1 MTPMPSYVLSA
12 RSLLFVPAHRAD
24 RYSKALASGADTIII
39 DLEDAVAPNA
49 KDAARAAL
57 DAAWEGLENRERIL
71 IRINA
76 LDSVEFADDAAL
88 CASLRPAG
96 VVVPKAEHDDALIAL
111 YERLGGIAL
120 VPMIESA
127 TGLVNLQAIA
137 CARGTA
143 RLAFGNID
151 FQADLGM
158 SPSED
163 EYELAPVR
171 VALVAASRVA
181 GIAAPIDGVTVE
193 TGDRARVISSTQRSR
208 RFGFTG
214 KLCVHPNQIAAV
226 HAAFA
231 PDADEVAWA
240 RRVLEAA
247 ETAGGAAAQVDGR
260 MIDRPVILLAER
272 TLALAAQRDIGPMR

>member
-24 RYSKALASGADTIII
+24 RYSKALASGADTVVI
-39 DLEDAVAPNA
+39 DLEDSVAPNA

-57 DAAWEGLENRERIL
+57 DAAWDGLDNRERIL

-76 LDSVEFADDAAL
+76 IDSVEFADDAAL

-96 VVVPKAEHDDALIAL
+96 VLVPKAEHDDSLSALH
-111 YERLGGIAL
+111 ERLGGLAL

-127 TGLVNLQAIA
+127 TGWVNLQAIA

-158 SPSED
+158 TASDD
-163 EYELAPVR
+163 EHELGPVR
-171 VALVAASRVA
+171 LALVAASRVA

-193 TGDRARVISSTQRSR
+193 TGDAARVTMATRRCR

-214 KLCVHPNQIAAV
+214 KLCVHPDQIAAV
-226 HAAFA
+226 HVAFA
-231 PDADEVAWA
+231 PDAAEVAWA

-247 ETAGGAAAQVDGR
+247 EAGGGAAAQIDGR

-272 TLALAAQRDIGPMR
+272 TLALAAQRDIRTMP